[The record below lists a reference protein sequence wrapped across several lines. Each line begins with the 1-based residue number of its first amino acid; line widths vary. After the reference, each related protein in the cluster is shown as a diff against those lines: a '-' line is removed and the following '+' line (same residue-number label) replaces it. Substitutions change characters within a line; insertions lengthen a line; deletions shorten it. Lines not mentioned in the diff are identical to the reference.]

1 MRQQMNNNPMAML
14 MQAVQRGANPMQMMA
29 QMAGQNPQAAQAMR
43 IIQGKSPQEL
53 EQIARNMAREQ
64 GISLDDMA
72 RQMGMQIPNK

>member
-1 MRQQMNNNPMAML
+1 MAML

-72 RQMGMQIPNK
+72 RQMGIQLPNNK